1 MVLEAKKVETKKP
14 RAGEPI
20 TVEEL
25 MRLPD
30 DGYKYERVRGV
41 LKASPAGHEQ
51 EDIGIWLATLLSN
64 FVRPH
69 KLGRVYGS
77 NAGYR
82 FPNGDVRAPDVSFVR
97 QERLPGGRSP
107 KGFADYPPDL
117 AVEILAPGQ
126 KLQDVGEKVGEFLD
140 WGTPMV
146 WVIDPDARTVTV
158 YRSLTRVYTLGP
170 DDQLSGEEVVPGF
183 SIRVAEL
190 FE

>member
-1 MVLEAKKVETKKP
+1 MVLETKAAQAKKP
-14 RAGEPI
+14 RPGEPI
-20 TVEEL
+20 TIEEL

-30 DGYKYERVRGV
+30 DGYKYERVKGV
-41 LKASPAGHEQ
+41 LKVSPAGHEQ

-64 FVRPH
+64 FVRPR

-82 FPNGDVRAPDVSFVR
+82 FPNGDLRAPDVSFVR

-117 AVEILAPGQ
+117 AVEILAPDQ
-126 KLQDVGEKVGEFLD
+126 KLQDVAEKVGEFLD
-140 WGTPMV
+140 WGTPMM

-158 YRSLTRVYTLGP
+158 YRSLTEVRTLGSE
-170 DDQLSGEEVVPGF
+170 DVLTGEEVIPGF
-183 SIRVAEL
+183 AVRVAEL
-190 FE
+190 FA